1 MKNLRIVI
9 IIFFLVLT
17 LLFTYL
23 FFDNYLKYIVF
34 DNFITITADEF
45 DFIK

>member
-1 MKNLRIVI
+1 MEKFRIELE
-9 IIFFLVLT
+9 FS
-17 LLFTYL
+17 YL
-23 FFDNYLKYIVF
+23 FFDNYLKYIFF